1 MNTVQM
7 LNILLIIIIFAI
19 FMLAMVAVIIILKM
33 RNKKENKNILINE
46 NVKNTA
52 INLITRDG
60 KEIDSIYKFMEFDS
74 ITDNMIVRKNN
85 TQYVMILNCKGIN
98 YDLLSEDERDA
109 VESGF
114 IEFLNTLRFPIQ
126 LYIQTRKL
134 DLSAIL
140 EDYKKRTNDLLEQTS
155 KLDAQINLA
164 RAKGNEELAI
174 KLAFDRKRKQNIAE
188 YGESIEEYTAKINE
202 SKNMLQQNMYLI
214 ITYYTSEI
222 GDTSKY
228 SKEEINDIVFSELYT
243 RAQTLIRALASAE
256 VSATVLNSE
265 ELAELLYVAYN
276 RDQAEIYTLKDAL
289 NSQYDRLYSTAR
301 DVLEEKEMRIKQ
313 QIEDE
318 ATKVAS
324 KSIIEA
330 DEKIRQ
336 ERQKKAQAI
345 KQRAAEMV
353 DEYKEELSKPLYE
366 EALKQIS
373 NANIDNEEKN
383 EQNLSRR
390 IIRKNI

>member
-33 RNKKENKNILINE
+33 RNKKENKNILING